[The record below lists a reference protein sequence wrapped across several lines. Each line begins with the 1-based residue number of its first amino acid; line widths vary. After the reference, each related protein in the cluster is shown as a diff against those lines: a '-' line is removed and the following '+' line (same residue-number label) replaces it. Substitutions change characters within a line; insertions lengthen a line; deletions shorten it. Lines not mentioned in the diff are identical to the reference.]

1 MQRIKVRKID
11 WRPADWLRDTAGL
24 KADVKGVYI
33 DILSLIYSDG
43 RAIDKDDI
51 RLFSM
56 IGNNKTVIKRCIDE
70 LITRNFI
77 VETDGKLTNFRAESE
92 LKVVEKRIETSVE
105 NGKKGGRPS
114 NEVKQKQSLKKPDA
128 LKNGKLTSNDQLT
141 TNNYDKDFNVFL
153 QKYDKKVHRKK
164 TKDLYFK
171 ARQNGITQDK
181 LLQGIKILYQGIAED
196 KQNGFNRNPPSP
208 YQWLKDERWSDEGK
222 KERTLETKAP
232 DPDAEWRRNLKWY
245 KDKNYWNS
253 AWGSRPETGRCEA
266 PKHLLREFEFEPSN
280 QTAKEKVKDIS
291 KTETQTP
298 TDVK

>member
-1 MQRIKVRKID
+1 MRIKVRKID

-56 IGNNKTVIKRCIDE
+56 LGNNKTVIKRCINE

-77 VETDGKLTNFRAESE
+77 VETDGKLTNFRAENE

-105 NGKKGGRPS
+105 NGKKGGRPNS
-114 NEVKQKQSLKKPDA
+114 EVKQKQLLKKPNT
-128 LKNGKLTSNDQLT
+128 LKNVKLTSNYQLA
-141 TNNYDKDFNVFL
+141 TNNYEEDFNEFWS
-153 QKYDKKVHRKK
+153 KYDKKVHKKK
-164 TKDLYFK
+164 TKDLYLK
-171 ARQNGITQDK
+171 ARKQGVTQEK
-181 LLQGIKILYQGIAED
+181 LLQGIQTLYQGIAED

-208 YQWLKDERWSDEGK
+208 YQWLKDERWEDEGK
-222 KERTLETKAP
+222 QIKSEISIK
-232 DPDAEWRRNLKWY
+232 DPDAEWRANLKWY

-253 AWGSRPETGRCEA
+253 NWGAKPETGRCDA
-266 PKHLLREFEFEPSN
+266 PKHLLREFGFEPSHK
-280 QTAKEKVKDIS
+280 TTKEKVKDIS
-291 KTETQTP
+291 ETKAQASTY
-298 TDVK
+298 VE

>member
-1 MQRIKVRKID
+1 MRIKVRKID

-43 RAIDKDDI
+43 RAIDTDDI

-56 IGNNKTVIKRCIDE
+56 LGNNKTVIKRCINE

-77 VETDGKLTNFRAESE
+77 IENDGKLTNFRAENE

-128 LKNGKLTSNDQLT
+128 LQNGKLTSNYQLT
-141 TNNYDKDFNVFL
+141 TNNYDKDFNDFWE
-153 QKYDKKVHRKK
+153 KYGKKVHKKKTLDLYLKARKK
-164 TKDLYFK
+164 GISQDTLLKGIQTLY
-171 ARQNGITQDK
+171 
-181 LLQGIKILYQGIAED
+181 LGIAED

-208 YQWLKDERWSDEGK
+208 YQWLKDERWEDEVK
-222 KERTLETKAP
+222 SETVILSNR
-232 DPDAEWRRNLKWY
+232 DPHAMWRAWLKWY
-245 KDKNYWNS
+245 KEKKYWNS
-253 AWGSRPETGRCEA
+253 NWGAKPETGRCEA
-266 PKHLLREFEFEPSN
+266 PKHLLREFGFEPSN
-280 QTAKEKVKDIS
+280 QTTEKKVKDIS
-291 KTETQTP
+291 KTKAQASTNVE
-298 TDVK
+298 